1 MKGQFSAAERVKDFY
16 MLTLPYTHVLV
27 VSVVL
32 ASVWVAKGAIFFD
45 GTVLLAMI
53 LGMLWASFSNVL
65 NNIHDLPSDR
75 IHDYDRP
82 LVKGS
87 ITVPQAYMYYVALI
101 ALGFIIASFL
111 NQLAVLITVFAVFLS
126 IVYSVEPIKLKRWD
140 TTTHLIMGLG
150 YAVALFVLGWSLYN
164 PIGTLPL
171 GIALI
176 FFLLTNVVT
185 LGKDYKDVHEDLSVG
200 IKTNA
205 AWNLSFAMN
214 LHTFYIFLPYLVA
227 VYMMYNGLLMPKTVS
242 YFMVTIVLF
251 LATMFHTRRQGTPEG
266 FMKSYLLF
274 IISGVVAYLVFAI
287 SSVI

>member
-1 MKGQFSAAERVKDFY
+1 MKGQFSTAERIKDFY

-27 VSVVL
+27 MSVVL
-32 ASVWVAKGAIFFD
+32 ASVWIAKGAIFFD
-45 GTVLLAMI
+45 ETVFLAI
-53 LGMLWASFSNVL
+53 FLGMLWASFSNVL
-65 NNIHDLPSDR
+65 NNIHDLPSDK
-75 IHDYDRP
+75 IHDYKRP

-87 ITVPQAYMYYVALI
+87 ITISQAYMYYVALI
-101 ALGFIIASFL
+101 ALGFLISSFL
-111 NQLAVLITVFAVFLS
+111 NQIAVLITVFAVFLS
-126 IVYSVEPIKLKRWD
+126 IIYSVEPLKLKRWD

-205 AWNLSFAMN
+205 AWNMNFALN
-214 LHTFYIFLPYLVA
+214 LHTFYIFLPYLLA
-227 VYMMYNGLLMPKTVS
+227 IYMMYNGMLMPKTVN
-242 YFMVTIVLF
+242 YFLVTLVLF
-251 LATMFHTRRQGTPEG
+251 LAAMFHTRRQGTPEG
-266 FMKSYLLF
+266 FMKSYVLF